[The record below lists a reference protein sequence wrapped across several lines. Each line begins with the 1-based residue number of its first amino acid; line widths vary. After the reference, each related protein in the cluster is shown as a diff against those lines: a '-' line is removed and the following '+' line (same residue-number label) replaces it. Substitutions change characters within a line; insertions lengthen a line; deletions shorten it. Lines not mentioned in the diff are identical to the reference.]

1 MQALKCKICG
11 GNLDV
16 EHGQKVVECPYCG
29 VKQTISFFKEPN
41 IQEIYN
47 RANDYLRHNEFD
59 KAEHLFLQILF
70 DDKENAD
77 AYWNVLM
84 CRYGVTYVKDPAS
97 KKYIP
102 TCNRTLYSPIF
113 NDENYKNALLFAT
126 DEQKSLFE
134 ENATAI
140 DQIQKKIFTISKHE
154 KPFDIFI
161 SYKETDRN
169 GARTNDSIVA
179 QDLYHK
185 LTDIGYKVFFSRITL
200 EDKVG
205 TEYEPY
211 IYAALASS
219 KLMITLCSS
228 SENIESVWVKNEWS
242 RYMSFAEKDSGKNI
256 IPLYYDMDRTQLPDE
271 FLNLTAYDIK
281 ENGFE
286 QELMRGIKK
295 LIPTPI
301 VIQERRK
308 KRNNIIKAITLISA
322 ACAVIGVICAI
333 SWFLKMPE
341 YNSAM
346 QLYYNGKYPE
356 ATWAFTALETYKDSD
371 KMKEKC
377 AENWRKSVATVAFDN
392 DIGSSG
398 SGSYYITANGTV
410 KTFDVGQDD
419 TAEDINEHGKVVSLG
434 GGLSPHRLY
443 EDGHLANWDNTE
455 TGLDNIIQITH
466 GFNNTAVALKDDG
479 TITLTDG
486 FASEY
491 NSTDTDDW
499 LADALEW
506 ENIVKLDCCIQ
517 RFGAGGLM
525 TAALIGIDA
534 TGNVFAVTYNYD
546 GYPIVGIDTVSRFGD
561 VKDFDAYISSEYS
574 ETEKRIV
581 NYLNIAAV
589 TNQNR
594 IETSIH
600 GIYNEENVDNVA
612 NIRLVEQYTENTPF
626 IEIYFVF
633 SDGSLKKKDKNI
645 SLLNDVV
652 YLSDDYIVT
661 RSGSIYKTLSKPEKT
676 NGKTKIHDEWLKRMN

>member
-1 MQALKCKICG
+1 MQTFKCKICG

-16 EHGQKVVECPYCG
+16 EHGQKVFECPYCG

-47 RANDYLRHNEFD
+47 RANDYLSHNEFD

-84 CRYGVTYVKDPAS
+84 CRYGVTYVKDPTT

-140 DQIQKKIFTISKHE
+140 DQIQKKIFAISKHE

-242 RYMSFAEKDSGKNI
+242 RHMSFAEKDSGKNI
-256 IPLYYDMDRTQLPDE
+256 IPLYYDMDRSQLPDE

-333 SWFLKMPE
+333 PWFLKMPE

-356 ATWAFTALETYKDSD
+356 ATWAFAALGTYRDSEE
-371 KMKEKC
+371 MKEKS
-377 AENWRKSVATVAFDN
+377 ADSWRKNVATVAFDN
-392 DIGSSG
+392 DIGSAG
-398 SGSYYITANGTV
+398 SDSYYITANGTV

-419 TAEDINEHGKVVSLG
+419 TTEDITEHGKVVSLG

-443 EDGHLANWDNTE
+443 EDGHLVDLNNTE

-466 GFNNTAVALKDDG
+466 SFNNTAVALKDDG
-479 TITLTDG
+479 TITFTDD

-499 LADALEW
+499 LSPALEW

-517 RFGAGGLM
+517 RFGYGGLV

-534 TGNVFAVTYNYD
+534 NGNVFAVAYD
-546 GYPIVGIDTVSRFGD
+546 YEGYTIAGIDTVSRFSD
-561 VKDFDAYISSEYS
+561 VKDFDTYISSEYS
-574 ETEKRIV
+574 EAENRIV
-581 NYLNIAAV
+581 KYLNIAAV

-600 GIYNEENVDNVA
+600 GIYNEESVGDVVS
-612 NIRLVEQYTENTPF
+612 IRLVKQYTENTSF
-626 IEIYFVF
+626 IETYCVF

-645 SLLNDVV
+645 SILNDVV

-661 RSGSIYKTLSKPEKT
+661 RSGSIYKTVSKPEKT
-676 NGKTKIHDEWLKRMN
+676 NGKTKINDEWLKRMN